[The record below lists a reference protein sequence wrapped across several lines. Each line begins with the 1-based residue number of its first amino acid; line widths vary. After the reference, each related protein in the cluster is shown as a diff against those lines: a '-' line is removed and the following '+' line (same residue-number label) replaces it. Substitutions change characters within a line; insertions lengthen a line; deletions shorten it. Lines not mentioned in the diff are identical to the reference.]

1 MTLKSH
7 VEVFIKKAI
16 NDTQRLR
23 GRQEHYSTQRQLRV
37 VPILNV
43 RITKTSHKK
52 KKPLDFF
59 SISGVLQI
67 CWQKRSITKSF
78 LTRTWS
84 RWRTVC
90 WLCMKTHW
98 DAELTRTIWL
108 GLSQSTCCFLPW
120 VTWHQSLPYIFIWK
134 DAGNNL
140 PKWRSRRDFPSA
152 RFLKHVFLF
161 ISKNLILPPKPC
173 CHQFEPSVSQ
183 DLQHS
188 TSSHFL

>member
-1 MTLKSH
+1 MTLKGWEAGKSITQH
-7 VEVFIKKAI
+7 RDSWELYQYWMSESQKHPTKK
-16 NDTQRLR
+16 
-23 GRQEHYSTQRQLRV
+23 
-37 VPILNV
+37 
-43 RITKTSHKK
+43 KK